1 MHFHP
6 DTAVT
11 FSANELLL
19 GGFFY
24 ARQYRPMDLFS
35 RPADIPCKRKKVFR
49 FLRFVLKKFWQ
60 MNYNESKTDEALI
73 IISLKKK
80 KI

>member
-1 MHFHP
+1 MHFN
-6 DTAVT
+6 TKIAVT

-35 RPADIPCKRKKVFR
+35 RPVDIPC
-49 FLRFVLKKFWQ
+49 
-60 MNYNESKTDEALI
+60 
-73 IISLKKK
+73 
-80 KI
+80 